1 LQASKEGIED
11 GGEDID
17 GDVLGDIVVVG
28 LIDGADE
35 RDGVIDG
42 ADENDGVVDG
52 ADENVGVIDGADEND
67 GVVDGADE
75 NVGLTVGEGDS
86 VMTVGDIDGA
96 LLNPKIVGLF
106 VTLFSL
112 GPLLCRSSSAKRYR
126 SLSES

>member
-35 RDGVIDG
+35 RD
-42 ADENDGVVDG
+42 
-52 ADENVGVIDGADEND
+52 GVIDGADEND

>member
-1 LQASKEGIED
+1 MED

-17 GDVLGDIVVVG
+17 GNVLGDIVVVG

-35 RDGVIDG
+35 NDGVI
-42 ADENDGVVDG
+42 
-52 ADENVGVIDGADEND
+52 
-67 GVVDGADE
+67 DGADE

-126 SLSES
+126 SFSES